1 MVQVKLFQEKA
12 KPPNSATDLHN
23 MEVGEFMLRS
33 IYACKDN
40 PADQPIIQE
49 MYRRDK
55 IGTAYRF
62 GDVETLLQE
71 LSHDNISAAEH
82 LGMLYELGN
91 EQYGIYIDKARA
103 QSYYDM
109 LGYNPMDDLSEED
122 MIPEPEPAIVTY
134 QLSGNADDLSAI
146 EQIIKYLA
154 KDYGTP
160 NGELNAPV
168 QGLMKVLVGSDAYE
182 YRGNILSMTYM
193 DEQTLYIQAEMRKT
207 EALQYAISQCFS
219 NICVEIIEE

>member
-12 KPPNSATDLHN
+12 NPPNSGTDLHN

-40 PADQPIIQE
+40 PADRPIIQE

-55 IGTAYRF
+55 IGTAYWF

-109 LGYNPMDDLSEED
+109 LGYNPMDGLSEED
-122 MIPEPEPAIVTY
+122 MMPEAEPTIVTY
-134 QLSGNADDLSAI
+134 QLSGNVDDLKAI
-146 EQIIKYLA
+146 EQIIHSVA
-154 KDYGTP
+154 KFYGTP
-160 NGELNAPV
+160 NGEVNV

-182 YRGNILSMTYM
+182 YRGNILSIIYK
-193 DEQTLYIQAEMRKT
+193 DEQTLHIQAEVRKT
-207 EALQYAISQCFS
+207 EALRYAISQCFS
-219 NICVEIIEE
+219 NIRIEIIEE

>member
-1 MVQVKLFQEKA
+1 MKT
-12 KPPNSATDLHN
+12 NSPLSAVDLQN
-23 MEVGEFMLRS
+23 MEVEEFLLRS
-33 IYACKDN
+33 LCVSKDN

-55 IGTAYRF
+55 IGTAYLF

-71 LSHDNISAAEH
+71 LSHDNIAAAEH
-82 LGMLYELGN
+82 LGMLYDLGN
-91 EQYGIYIDKARA
+91 EQNGIYIDKARA

-109 LGYNPMDDLSEED
+109 LGYNPMDGLSEED
-122 MIPEPEPAIVTY
+122 MMPESESAIVTY
-134 QLSGNADDLSAI
+134 QLSGNADDLKAI
-146 EQIIKYLA
+146 EQIIHSLA
-154 KDYGTP
+154 KFYGTP
-160 NGELNAPV
+160 NGEVNVPV

-193 DEQTLYIQAEMRKT
+193 DEQTLLIQAEVRKV

-219 NICVEIIEE
+219 NIRVEIIEE

>member
-1 MVQVKLFQEKA
+1 MHPIKKTNRNL
-12 KPPNSATDLHN
+12 SATDLHN

-33 IYACKDN
+33 FFASKNN
-40 PADQPIIQE
+40 PADQSIIQE

-109 LGYNPMDDLSEED
+109 LGYNPMDGLSEED
-122 MIPEPEPAIVTY
+122 MMPEAEPAIVTY
-134 QLSGNADDLSAI
+134 QLSGNADDLKAI
-146 EQIIKYLA
+146 EQIIHSLA
-154 KDYGTP
+154 KFYGTP
-160 NGELNAPV
+160 NGEVNV

-193 DEQTLYIQAEMRKT
+193 DEQTLHIQAEVRKV

-219 NICVEIIEE
+219 DIHVQIIE

>member
-1 MVQVKLFQEKA
+1 MKTNRTL
-12 KPPNSATDLHN
+12 SATDLHN
-23 MEVGEFMLRS
+23 MEVGELMLRS

-55 IGTAYRF
+55 IGTAYQF

-109 LGYNPMDDLSEED
+109 LGYNPMDGISEED
-122 MIPEPEPAIVTY
+122 MMPETKPTIVTY
-134 QLSGNADDLSAI
+134 QLSGNADDLKAI
-146 EQIIKYLA
+146 EQIIHSLA
-154 KDYGTP
+154 KFYGTP
-160 NGELNAPV
+160 NSEVNV

-182 YRGNILSMTYM
+182 YRGNILSMTYV
-193 DEQTLYIQAEMRKT
+193 DKQTLHIKAEVRKT
-207 EALQYAISQCFS
+207 EALRYAISQCFS
-219 NICVEIIEE
+219 NIRVEMINE

>member
-1 MVQVKLFQEKA
+1 MVQVKLFQGKA
-12 KPPNSATDLHN
+12 NPPNSATDLHN

-33 IYACKDN
+33 FFASKNN

-109 LGYNPMDDLSEED
+109 LGYNPMDGLSEED
-122 MIPEPEPAIVTY
+122 MMPEAEPTIVTY
-134 QLSGNADDLSAI
+134 QLSGNTDDLKAI
-146 EQIIKYLA
+146 EQIIHSLA
-154 KDYGTP
+154 KFYGTP
-160 NGELNAPV
+160 NGEVNV

-193 DEQTLYIQAEMRKT
+193 DEQTLHIQAEVRKT
-207 EALQYAISQCFS
+207 EALRYAISQCFS
-219 NICVEIIEE
+219 NIRVEIINE

>member
-12 KPPNSATDLHN
+12 NPPNSGTDLHN

-40 PADQPIIQE
+40 PADRPIIQE

-55 IGTAYRF
+55 IGTAYWF

-109 LGYNPMDDLSEED
+109 LGYNPMDGLSEED
-122 MIPEPEPAIVTY
+122 MMPEAEPTIVTY
-134 QLSGNADDLSAI
+134 QLSGNVDDLKAI
-146 EQIIKYLA
+146 EQIIHSLA
-154 KDYGTP
+154 KFYGTP
-160 NGELNAPV
+160 NGEVNV

-182 YRGNILSMTYM
+182 YRGNILSIIYK
-193 DEQTLYIQAEMRKT
+193 DEQTLHIQAEVRKT
-207 EALQYAISQCFS
+207 EALRYAISQCFS
-219 NICVEIIEE
+219 NIRIEIIEE

>member
-1 MVQVKLFQEKA
+1 MKTNRNL
-12 KPPNSATDLHN
+12 SATDLQN
-23 MEVGEFMLRS
+23 MEVEEFILRS
-33 IYACKDN
+33 IYASKDN

-55 IGTAYRF
+55 IGTAYQF

-122 MIPEPEPAIVTY
+122 MIPEPKPTFVTY
-134 QLSGNADDLSAI
+134 QLSGNADDLKAI
-146 EQIIKYLA
+146 EQIIHSLA
-154 KDYGTP
+154 KFYGTP
-160 NGELNAPV
+160 NSEVNV

-182 YRGNILSMTYM
+182 YRGNILSMTYV
-193 DEQTLYIQAEMRKT
+193 DKQTLHIRAEVRKV
-207 EALQYAISQCFS
+207 EVLQYAISQCFS
-219 NICVEIIEE
+219 NIRVEIINE

>member
-1 MVQVKLFQEKA
+1 MHPIKKTNRNL
-12 KPPNSATDLHN
+12 SATDLHN

-33 IYACKDN
+33 FFASKNN

-109 LGYNPMDDLSEED
+109 LGYNPMDGLSEED
-122 MIPEPEPAIVTY
+122 MMPEAEPAIVTY
-134 QLSGNADDLSAI
+134 QLSGNADDLKAI
-146 EQIIKYLA
+146 EQIIHSLA
-154 KDYGTP
+154 KFYGTP
-160 NGELNAPV
+160 NGEVNV

-193 DEQTLYIQAEMRKT
+193 DEKTLYIQAEVRKT
-207 EALQYAISQCFS
+207 EAMKYAISQCFS
-219 NICVEIIEE
+219 NIHVQIIE

>member
-1 MVQVKLFQEKA
+1 MKTNRPL
-12 KPPNSATDLHN
+12 SATDLHN
-23 MEVGEFMLRS
+23 MEVGEFVLRS
-33 IYACKDN
+33 FFASKNN
-40 PADQPIIQE
+40 PTDQPIIQE
-49 MYRRDK
+49 MYRCDK

-109 LGYNPMDDLSEED
+109 LGYNPMDGLSEED
-122 MIPEPEPAIVTY
+122 LMPEAKLTIVTY
-134 QLSGNADDLSAI
+134 QLSGNADDLKAI
-146 EQIIKYLA
+146 EQIIHSLA
-154 KDYGTP
+154 KFYGTP
-160 NGELNAPV
+160 NGEVNV

-193 DEQTLYIQAEMRKT
+193 DEQTLHIRAEVRKV
-207 EALQYAISQCFS
+207 EALRYAISQCFS
-219 NICVEIIEE
+219 NICIEIINE

>member
-1 MVQVKLFQEKA
+1 MKTNRNL
-12 KPPNSATDLHN
+12 SATDLQN
-23 MEVGEFMLRS
+23 MEVEEFILRS
-33 IYACKDN
+33 IYASKDN

-109 LGYNPMDDLSEED
+109 LGYNPMDGISEEE
-122 MIPEPEPAIVTY
+122 MMPEAKPTIVTY
-134 QLSGNADDLSAI
+134 QLSGNADDLKAI
-146 EQIIKYLA
+146 EQIIHSLA
-154 KDYGTP
+154 KFYGTP
-160 NGELNAPV
+160 NGEVNV

-182 YRGNILSMTYM
+182 YRGNILSMTYV
-193 DEQTLYIQAEMRKT
+193 DKQTLHIKAEVRKT
-207 EALQYAISQCFS
+207 KAMKYAISQCFS
-219 NICVEIIEE
+219 NIRVEIINE

>member
-1 MVQVKLFQEKA
+1 MKTNRNL
-12 KPPNSATDLHN
+12 SSTDLQN

-55 IGTAYRF
+55 IGTAYQF

-109 LGYNPMDDLSEED
+109 LGYNPMDGISEED
-122 MIPEPEPAIVTY
+122 MITEPKPTIVTY
-134 QLSGNADDLSAI
+134 QLSGNADDLKAI
-146 EQIIKYLA
+146 EQIIHSLA
-154 KDYGTP
+154 KFYGTP
-160 NGELNAPV
+160 NGEVNV

-182 YRGNILSMTYM
+182 YRGNILSMTYV
-193 DEQTLYIQAEMRKT
+193 DKQTLHIKAEVRKT
-207 EALQYAISQCFS
+207 KAMQYAISQCFS
-219 NICVEIIEE
+219 NIRIEIIEE

>member
-1 MVQVKLFQEKA
+1 MKTNRNL
-12 KPPNSATDLHN
+12 SATDLHN
-23 MEVGEFMLRS
+23 MEVVEFMLRS

-91 EQYGIYIDKARA
+91 EQYGIYIDKKRA

-109 LGYNPMDDLSEED
+109 LGYNPMDGLSEED
-122 MIPEPEPAIVTY
+122 MMPESEPAIVTY
-134 QLSGNADDLSAI
+134 QLSGNVDDLKAI
-146 EQIIKYLA
+146 EQIIHSLA
-154 KDYGTP
+154 KFYGTP
-160 NGELNAPV
+160 NGEVNV

-193 DEQTLYIQAEMRKT
+193 DEKTLYIQAEVRKT
-207 EALQYAISQCFS
+207 EAMKYAISQCFS
-219 NICVEIIEE
+219 NIRVEIIEE

>member
-1 MVQVKLFQEKA
+1 MKA
-12 KPPNSATDLHN
+12 NRTLSTADLQN
-23 MEVGEFMLRS
+23 MEVEEFILRS
-33 IYACKDN
+33 IYASKDN

-71 LSHDNISAAEH
+71 LSHDNIAAAEH
-82 LGMLYELGN
+82 LGMLYDLGN

-109 LGYNPMDDLSEED
+109 LGYNPMDSLSEED
-122 MIPEPEPAIVTY
+122 MIPEPTPTIVTY
-134 QLSGNADDLSAI
+134 QLSGNADDLKAI
-146 EQIIKYLA
+146 EQIIHSLA
-154 KDYGTP
+154 KFYGTP
-160 NGELNAPV
+160 NGEVNV

-193 DEQTLYIQAEMRKT
+193 DEQTLHIRAEVRKV
-207 EALQYAISQCFS
+207 EALRYAISQCFS
-219 NICVEIIEE
+219 NIHIEIIEE

>member
-1 MVQVKLFQEKA
+1 
-12 KPPNSATDLHN
+12 
-23 MEVGEFMLRS
+23 
-33 IYACKDN
+33 
-40 PADQPIIQE
+40 

-55 IGTAYRF
+55 IGTAYLF

-109 LGYNPMDDLSEED
+109 LGYNPMDGLSEED
-122 MIPEPEPAIVTY
+122 LMPESEPAIVTY
-134 QLSGNADDLSAI
+134 QLSGNANDLKAI
-146 EQIIKYLA
+146 EQMIQYLA

-182 YRGNILSMTYM
+182 YRGNILNMTYK
-193 DEQTLYIQAEMRKT
+193 DEQTLHIQAEVRRIYAM
-207 EALQYAISQCFS
+207 QYAISQCFG
-219 NICVEIIEE
+219 NIHVEIINE

>member
-1 MVQVKLFQEKA
+1 MVQVKLFQEKT
-12 KPPNSATDLHN
+12 NRNLSATDLHN

-109 LGYNPMDDLSEED
+109 LGYNPMDGLSEED
-122 MIPEPEPAIVTY
+122 MMPEAEPTIVTY
-134 QLSGNADDLSAI
+134 QLSGNADDLKAI
-146 EQIIKYLA
+146 EQIIHSLA
-154 KDYGTP
+154 KFYGTP

-182 YRGNILSMTYM
+182 YRGNILGMTYM
-193 DEQTLYIQAEMRKT
+193 DEQTLYIQAEVRKA
-207 EALQYAISQCFS
+207 EAMQYAISQCFS
-219 NICVEIIEE
+219 DIHVQIIEE

>member
-1 MVQVKLFQEKA
+1 MVQVKLFQEKTN
-12 KPPNSATDLHN
+12 PPNSATDLHN
-23 MEVGEFMLRS
+23 MEVGEFVLRS
-33 IYACKDN
+33 FFASKNN
-40 PADQPIIQE
+40 PSDQPIIQE

-71 LSHDNISAAEH
+71 ISHDNISAAEH

-109 LGYNPMDDLSEED
+109 LGYNPMDGISEED
-122 MIPEPEPAIVTY
+122 MIPEPKPTIVTY
-134 QLSGNADDLSAI
+134 QLSGNADDLKAI
-146 EQIIKYLA
+146 EQIIHSLA
-154 KDYGTP
+154 KFYGTP
-160 NGELNAPV
+160 NDEVNV

-193 DEQTLYIQAEMRKT
+193 DEQTLHIQAEVRKI

-219 NICVEIIEE
+219 NIRVEIIEE

>member
-1 MVQVKLFQEKA
+1 MHPTKKTNRNL
-12 KPPNSATDLHN
+12 SATDLHN

-109 LGYNPMDDLSEED
+109 LGYNPMDGLSEED
-122 MIPEPEPAIVTY
+122 MMPESEPAIVTY
-134 QLSGNADDLSAI
+134 QLSGNADDLKAI
-146 EQIIKYLA
+146 ELIIHSLA
-154 KDYGTP
+154 KFYGTP
-160 NGELNAPV
+160 NGEVNV

-182 YRGNILSMTYM
+182 YRGNILSMTYK
-193 DEQTLYIQAEMRKT
+193 DEQTLHIRAEVRKV
-207 EALQYAISQCFS
+207 EALRYAISQCFS
-219 NICVEIIEE
+219 NVRVEIINE

>member
-1 MVQVKLFQEKA
+1 MKTNRTLSTA
-12 KPPNSATDLHN
+12 DLHN

-33 IYACKDN
+33 FFASKNN

-82 LGMLYELGN
+82 LGLLYELGN

-109 LGYNPMDDLSEED
+109 LGYNPMDGLSEED
-122 MIPEPEPAIVTY
+122 MMLEAEPAIVTY
-134 QLSGNADDLSAI
+134 QLSGNADDLKAI
-146 EQIIKYLA
+146 EQIIHSLA
-154 KDYGTP
+154 KFYGMP
-160 NGELNAPV
+160 NGEVNV

-193 DEQTLYIQAEMRKT
+193 DKQTLHIRAEVRKV
-207 EALQYAISQCFS
+207 EALRYAISQCFS
-219 NICVEIIEE
+219 NIHIEIIEE

>member
-1 MVQVKLFQEKA
+1 MKTNRNLSTA
-12 KPPNSATDLHN
+12 DLHN
-23 MEVGEFMLRS
+23 MEVGEFVLRS
-33 IYACKDN
+33 FFASINN
-40 PADQPIIQE
+40 PADRPIVQE

-71 LSHDNISAAEH
+71 LSHDNISATEH
-82 LGMLYELGN
+82 LGMLYDFGN

-109 LGYNPMDDLSEED
+109 LGYNPMDSLSEED
-122 MIPEPEPAIVTY
+122 MMPEAKPTIVTY
-134 QLSGNADDLSAI
+134 QLSGNADDLKAI
-146 EQIIKYLA
+146 EQVIQYLA

-160 NGELNAPV
+160 SGELNAPV

-193 DEQTLYIQAEMRKT
+193 DEQTLHVQAEVRRIYAM
-207 EALQYAISQCFS
+207 QYAISQCFS
-219 NICVEIIEE
+219 NVCVEIINE

>member
-1 MVQVKLFQEKA
+1 MKTNRNL
-12 KPPNSATDLHN
+12 SATDLHN
-23 MEVGEFMLRS
+23 MEVGEFVLRS
-33 IYACKDN
+33 FFASKNN

-109 LGYNPMDDLSEED
+109 LGYNPMDGISEEE
-122 MIPEPEPAIVTY
+122 MMPESKPTIVTY
-134 QLSGNADDLSAI
+134 QLSGNADDLKAI
-146 EQIIKYLA
+146 EQIIHSLA
-154 KDYGTP
+154 KFYGTP
-160 NGELNAPV
+160 NGEVNV

-182 YRGNILSMTYM
+182 YRGNILSMTYV
-193 DEQTLYIQAEMRKT
+193 DKQTLHIKAEVRKT
-207 EALQYAISQCFS
+207 KAMKYAISQCFS
-219 NICVEIIEE
+219 NIRIEIIEE

>member
-1 MVQVKLFQEKA
+1 MVQVKLFQEKTN
-12 KPPNSATDLHN
+12 PPISATDLHN
-23 MEVGEFMLRS
+23 KEVGEFMLRS
-33 IYACKDN
+33 IYASKNN
-40 PADQPIIQE
+40 PAEQPIIQE

-91 EQYGIYIDKARA
+91 EQYGIYIDKTRA

-109 LGYNPMDDLSEED
+109 LGYNPMDGLSEED
-122 MIPEPEPAIVTY
+122 MIPEPKPTIVTY
-134 QLSGNADDLSAI
+134 QLSGNTDDLKAI
-146 EQIIKYLA
+146 EQIIHSLA
-154 KDYGTP
+154 KFYGTP
-160 NGELNAPV
+160 NGEVNV

-193 DEQTLYIQAEMRKT
+193 DKQTLHIRAEVRKV
-207 EALQYAISQCFS
+207 EALRYAISQCFS
-219 NICVEIIEE
+219 DIHVQIIEE

>member
-1 MVQVKLFQEKA
+1 MKTNRTL
-12 KPPNSATDLHN
+12 SATDLHN
-23 MEVGEFMLRS
+23 MEVGEFILRS
-33 IYACKDN
+33 IYASKDN

-55 IGTAYRF
+55 IGTAYQF

-109 LGYNPMDDLSEED
+109 LGYNPMDGISEED
-122 MIPEPEPAIVTY
+122 MMPEAKPTIVTY
-134 QLSGNADDLSAI
+134 QLTGSADDLKAI
-146 EQIIKYLA
+146 EQIIHSLA
-154 KDYGTP
+154 KFYGTP
-160 NGELNAPV
+160 NGEVNV
-168 QGLMKVLVGSDAYE
+168 QGVMKMLVGSDAYE

-193 DEQTLYIQAEMRKT
+193 DKQTLHIQAEVRKV
-207 EALQYAISQCFS
+207 EALRYAINQCFS
-219 NICVEIIEE
+219 NIRVEIIEE

>member
-1 MVQVKLFQEKA
+1 MHPTKKTNRNL
-12 KPPNSATDLHN
+12 SATDLHN

-33 IYACKDN
+33 FFASKNN
-40 PADQPIIQE
+40 PTDQPIIQE

-91 EQYGIYIDKARA
+91 EQYGIYIDKTRA

-109 LGYNPMDDLSEED
+109 LGYNPMDGLSEED
-122 MIPEPEPAIVTY
+122 MMPEAEPTIVTY
-134 QLSGNADDLSAI
+134 QLSGNADDLKAI
-146 EQIIKYLA
+146 ELIIHSLA
-154 KDYGTP
+154 KFYGTP
-160 NGELNAPV
+160 NGEVNV

-193 DEQTLYIQAEMRKT
+193 DEQTLHIQAEVRKI
-207 EALQYAISQCFS
+207 EAMQYAIRQCFS
-219 NICVEIIEE
+219 NIRVEIIEE

>member
-1 MVQVKLFQEKA
+1 MKTNRNL
-12 KPPNSATDLHN
+12 SATDLQH
-23 MEVGEFMLRS
+23 MEVEEFMLRS

-55 IGTAYRF
+55 IGTAYLF

-71 LSHDNISAAEH
+71 LSRDNIAAAEH

-91 EQYGIYIDKARA
+91 ERNGIYIDKARA

-109 LGYNPMDDLSEED
+109 LGYNPMDNLSEED
-122 MIPEPEPAIVTY
+122 LMPEAKPTIVTY
-134 QLSGNADDLSAI
+134 QLSGNADDLKAI
-146 EQIIKYLA
+146 EQMIQYLA

-193 DEQTLYIQAEMRKT
+193 DEQTLHIQAEVRRIYAM
-207 EALQYAISQCFS
+207 QYAISQCFG
-219 NICVEIIEE
+219 NIHVEIINE

>member
-1 MVQVKLFQEKA
+1 MKRNRNLL
-12 KPPNSATDLHN
+12 ATDLHN

-109 LGYNPMDDLSEED
+109 LGYNPMDGLSEED
-122 MIPEPEPAIVTY
+122 MMPESEPAIVTY
-134 QLSGNADDLSAI
+134 QLSGNADDLKAI
-146 EQIIKYLA
+146 EQIIHSLA
-154 KDYGTP
+154 KFYGTP
-160 NGELNAPV
+160 NGEVNV

-193 DEQTLYIQAEMRKT
+193 DEQTLHIQAEVRRIHAM
-207 EALQYAISQCFS
+207 QYAISQCFS
-219 NICVEIIEE
+219 NVRVEIINE

>member
-1 MVQVKLFQEKA
+1 MHPTKKTNRNL
-12 KPPNSATDLHN
+12 SATDLHN

-33 IYACKDN
+33 FFASKNN
-40 PADQPIIQE
+40 PTDQPIIQE

-122 MIPEPEPAIVTY
+122 MIPEAEPTIVTY
-134 QLSGNADDLSAI
+134 QLSGNADDLKAI
-146 EQIIKYLA
+146 EQIIHSLA
-154 KDYGTP
+154 KFYGMP
-160 NGELNAPV
+160 NGEVNV

-193 DEQTLYIQAEMRKT
+193 DEQTLHIQAEVRKV
-207 EALQYAISQCFS
+207 EALRYAISQCFS
-219 NICVEIIEE
+219 NIRVEIIEE

>member
-12 KPPNSATDLHN
+12 NPPNSGTDLHN

-33 IYACKDN
+33 IYASKDN

-109 LGYNPMDDLSEED
+109 LGYNPMDSLSEED
-122 MIPEPEPAIVTY
+122 MMPESEPAIVTY
-134 QLSGNADDLSAI
+134 QLSGNTDDLKAI
-146 EQIIKYLA
+146 EQIIHSLA
-154 KDYGTP
+154 KFYGTP
-160 NGELNAPV
+160 NGEVNV

-193 DEQTLYIQAEMRKT
+193 EEQTLHIQAEVRKT
-207 EALQYAISQCFS
+207 EAMKYAISQCFS
-219 NICVEIIEE
+219 SVCVEIIEG

>member
-1 MVQVKLFQEKA
+1 MKTNRTFSTA
-12 KPPNSATDLHN
+12 DLHN

-33 IYACKDN
+33 FFASKNN

-62 GDVETLLQE
+62 GDVATLLQE

-109 LGYNPMDDLSEED
+109 LGYNPMDGLSEED
-122 MIPEPEPAIVTY
+122 MMPEAEPTIVTY
-134 QLSGNADDLSAI
+134 QLTGNADYLKAI
-146 EQIIKYLA
+146 EQIIHSLA
-154 KDYGTP
+154 KFYGTP
-160 NGELNAPV
+160 NGEVNV

-193 DEQTLYIQAEMRKT
+193 DKQTLHIQAEVRKV
-207 EALQYAISQCFS
+207 EALRYAISQCFS
-219 NICVEIIEE
+219 NIRVEIIEE

>member
-12 KPPNSATDLHN
+12 NPPNSATDLHN
-23 MEVGEFMLRS
+23 MEVGEFVLRS
-33 IYACKDN
+33 FFASKNN

-109 LGYNPMDDLSEED
+109 LGYNPMDGLSEED
-122 MIPEPEPAIVTY
+122 MIPEPKPTIVTY
-134 QLSGNADDLSAI
+134 QLTGNADDLKAI
-146 EQIIKYLA
+146 EQIIHSLA
-154 KDYGTP
+154 KFYGTP
-160 NGELNAPV
+160 NREVNV

-182 YRGNILSMTYM
+182 YRGNILSMTYV
-193 DEQTLYIQAEMRKT
+193 DKQNLHIKAEVRKT
-207 EALQYAISQCFS
+207 KAMKYAISQCFS
-219 NICVEIIEE
+219 DIHVQIIEE

>member
-1 MVQVKLFQEKA
+1 MKTNRNL
-12 KPPNSATDLHN
+12 SATDLHN

-40 PADQPIIQE
+40 PTDLPIIQE

-109 LGYNPMDDLSEED
+109 LGYNPMDGISEED
-122 MIPEPEPAIVTY
+122 MMPEAEPAIVTY
-134 QLSGNADDLSAI
+134 QLSGNADDLKAI
-146 EQIIKYLA
+146 EQIIHSLA
-154 KDYGTP
+154 KFYGTP
-160 NGELNAPV
+160 NGEVNV

-193 DEQTLYIQAEMRKT
+193 DKQTLHIQAEVRKV
-207 EALQYAISQCFS
+207 EALRYAISQCFS
-219 NICVEIIEE
+219 DIHIQIIEE

>member
-1 MVQVKLFQEKA
+1 MTMKTNRNL
-12 KPPNSATDLHN
+12 SATDLKN
-23 MEVGEFMLRS
+23 MEVEEFTLRS
-33 IYACKDN
+33 IYASKDN

-71 LSHDNISAAEH
+71 LSHDKISAAEH
-82 LGMLYELGN
+82 LSMLYELGN

-146 EQIIKYLA
+146 EQIIHSLA
-154 KDYGTP
+154 KFYGTP
-160 NGELNAPV
+160 KGEVNV

-193 DEQTLYIQAEMRKT
+193 DEQTLHIQAEVRKP

-219 NICVEIIEE
+219 SVCVEIIEE

>member
-1 MVQVKLFQEKA
+1 MTMKTNRNL
-12 KPPNSATDLHN
+12 SATDLKN
-23 MEVGEFMLRS
+23 MEVEEFTLRS
-33 IYACKDN
+33 IYASKDN

-62 GDVETLLQE
+62 GNVETLLQE
-71 LSHDNISAAEH
+71 LSHDKISAAEH
-82 LGMLYELGN
+82 LSMLYELGN

-146 EQIIKYLA
+146 EQIIHSLA
-154 KDYGTP
+154 KFYGTP
-160 NGELNAPV
+160 KGEVNV

-193 DEQTLYIQAEMRKT
+193 DEQTLHIQAEVRKP

-219 NICVEIIEE
+219 SVCVEIIEE

>member
-1 MVQVKLFQEKA
+1 MKTNRPL
-12 KPPNSATDLHN
+12 STTDLQN
-23 MEVGEFMLRS
+23 MEVGEFVLRS
-33 IYACKDN
+33 FYACKDN

-55 IGTAYRF
+55 IGTAYWF

-82 LGMLYELGN
+82 LGMLYDLGN

-122 MIPEPEPAIVTY
+122 LMPESAPAIVTY
-134 QLSGNADDLSAI
+134 QLSGNADDLKAI
-146 EQIIKYLA
+146 EQIIHSLA
-154 KDYGTP
+154 KFYGTP
-160 NGELNAPV
+160 NDEVNV

-193 DEQTLYIQAEMRKT
+193 DEQTLHIQAEVRRIYAM
-207 EALQYAISQCFS
+207 QYAIS
-219 NICVEIIEE
+219 

>member
-1 MVQVKLFQEKA
+1 MKTNRTL
-12 KPPNSATDLHN
+12 SATDLHN
-23 MEVGEFMLRS
+23 MEVGEFVLRS
-33 IYACKDN
+33 FFASKN
-40 PADQPIIQE
+40 NSADQPIIQE

-71 LSHDNISAAEH
+71 LSRDNISAAEH

-109 LGYNPMDDLSEED
+109 LGYNPMDGLSEED
-122 MIPEPEPAIVTY
+122 MMPESEPAIVTY
-134 QLSGNADDLSAI
+134 QLSGNADDLKAI
-146 EQIIKYLA
+146 EQLIHSLA
-154 KDYGTP
+154 KFYGTP
-160 NGELNAPV
+160 NGEVNV

-182 YRGNILSMTYM
+182 YRGNILSMTYV
-193 DEQTLYIQAEMRKT
+193 DKQTLHIKAEVRKT
-207 EALQYAISQCFS
+207 KAMKYAISQCFS
-219 NICVEIIEE
+219 NIRIEIIEE

>member
-1 MVQVKLFQEKA
+1 MKTNRPL
-12 KPPNSATDLHN
+12 SATDLHN
-23 MEVGEFMLRS
+23 MEVEEFMLRS
-33 IYACKDN
+33 FFASKNN

-71 LSHDNISAAEH
+71 LSHDNISATEH

-109 LGYNPMDDLSEED
+109 LGYNPMDGLSEED
-122 MIPEPEPAIVTY
+122 LMPESEPAIVTY
-134 QLSGNADDLSAI
+134 QLSGNADDLKAI
-146 EQIIKYLA
+146 EQIIHSLA
-154 KDYGTP
+154 KFYGTP
-160 NGELNAPV
+160 NGEVNV

-193 DEQTLYIQAEMRKT
+193 DEQTLHIQAEVRKT

-219 NICVEIIEE
+219 NIRAEIIE

>member
-1 MVQVKLFQEKA
+1 MIMKMNRTL
-12 KPPNSATDLHN
+12 STTDLQN
-23 MEVGEFMLRS
+23 MEVGEFVLRS
-33 IYACKDN
+33 FYACKDN

-62 GDVETLLQE
+62 GDVETLWQE
-71 LSHDNISAAEH
+71 LSHDNISATEH

-109 LGYNPMDDLSEED
+109 LGYNPMDSLSEED
-122 MIPEPEPAIVTY
+122 LMPEAKPTVVTY
-134 QLSGNADDLSAI
+134 QLSGNADDLKAI
-146 EQIIKYLA
+146 EQMIQYLA

-193 DEQTLYIQAEMRKT
+193 DEQTLHVQAEVRRIHAM
-207 EALQYAISQCFS
+207 QYAISQCFS
-219 NICVEIIEE
+219 NVRVEIINE

>member
-1 MVQVKLFQEKA
+1 MKTNRNL
-12 KPPNSATDLHN
+12 SATDLHN

-40 PADQPIIQE
+40 PADQPIVQE

-71 LSHDNISAAEH
+71 ISHDNISAAEH

-109 LGYNPMDDLSEED
+109 LGYNPMDGLSEED
-122 MIPEPEPAIVTY
+122 MMPESEPAIVTY
-134 QLSGNADDLSAI
+134 QLSGNTDDLKAI
-146 EQIIKYLA
+146 EQIIHSLA
-154 KDYGTP
+154 KFYGTP
-160 NGELNAPV
+160 NGEVNV

-182 YRGNILSMTYM
+182 YRGNILSMTYV
-193 DEQTLYIQAEMRKT
+193 DKQTLHIKAEVRKT
-207 EALQYAISQCFS
+207 EALRYAISQCFS
-219 NICVEIIEE
+219 NIRVEMINE